1 MSEGYIVNAEAH
13 DDQTITITLM
23 YYESEEKVEGRQLT
37 NRQFAVAKDVA
48 QSLTKQLIDILAA
61 PDTDT
66 AWDDIM
72 DRLPEA
78 NEPRDLFNS
87 TD

>member
-1 MSEGYIVNAEAH
+1 MSEGYIVNAGAYPH

-23 YYESEEKVEGRQLT
+23 YYESEEKVEGRQLS

-61 PDTDT
+61 PDTAT
-66 AWDDIM
+66 AWDEIF
-72 DRLPEA
+72 RKLPEA
-78 NEPRDLFNS
+78 KEGPGIG
-87 TD
+87 

>member
-23 YYESEEKVEGRQLT
+23 YCESEEKVEGRQLT

-61 PDTDT
+61 PDTAT
-66 AWDDIM
+66 A
-72 DRLPEA
+72 
-78 NEPRDLFNS
+78 
-87 TD
+87 